1 VRFNIFK
8 KVSTKK
14 NHFIIAG
21 KYSSNEARK
30 KWKNL
35 RDRFIRIIAS
45 EKLSSGA
52 ASNGSKNQWRF
63 YESLQF
69 LRDTLLRK
77 E

>member
-1 VRFNIFK
+1 VQFKIFK
-8 KVSTKK
+8 KVYIKK

-21 KYSSNEARK
+21 KYSPNEARK

-35 RDRFIRIIAS
+35 RDRFMRIIAS

-52 ASNGSKNQWRF
+52 ANSGSKNQWRF